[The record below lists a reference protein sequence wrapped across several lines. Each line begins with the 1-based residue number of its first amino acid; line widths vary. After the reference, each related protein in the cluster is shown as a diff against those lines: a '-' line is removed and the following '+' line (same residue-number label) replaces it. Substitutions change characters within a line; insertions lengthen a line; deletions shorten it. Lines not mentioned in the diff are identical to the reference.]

1 MANTKYPGGLKVKA
15 SLGWLG
21 ALSFGL
27 CPIFAYFFSYLA
39 KEHYNGLVPRPT
51 HGEEK

>member
-21 ALSFGL
+21 ALSFGF
-27 CPIFAYFFSYLA
+27 CPILAFYFSYLA
-39 KEHYNGLVPRPT
+39 KEYYVGLVPRPT
-51 HGEEK
+51 WGEDP